1 MELHWNYNYYQ
12 PWTNNKW
19 MVDEMIVIRD
29 ERDKDDVMDD
39 VSSHQG

>member
-1 MELHWNYNYYQ
+1 MELHWDYNYYQ
-12 PWTNNKW
+12 PWTNNEW
-19 MVDEMIVIRD
+19 MVEEMIVIRD